1 MSERSDKTGREWR
14 MMNEG
19 GGSTCVGDR
28 GRVVEKMK
36 VARVREGTE
45 NKGQWGGWGLRE
57 V

>member
-1 MSERSDKTGREWR
+1 MENGECTR
-14 MMNEG
+14 G